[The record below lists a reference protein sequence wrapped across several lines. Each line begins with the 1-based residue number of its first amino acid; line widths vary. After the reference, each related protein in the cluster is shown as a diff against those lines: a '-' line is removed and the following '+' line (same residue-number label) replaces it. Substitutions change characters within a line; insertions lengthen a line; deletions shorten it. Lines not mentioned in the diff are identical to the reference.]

1 MRLMSYQVACYS
13 FVSFRSLPRSK
24 YVVTDCLL
32 FVKRKKENLGSLVIL
47 GKSEFERAAR
57 VRVCNYVKFE
67 TSRNLPP
74 ILKIVTCTTHL
85 HVCVDLSDCC

>member
-13 FVSFRSLPRSK
+13 FVSFRSLPKSK

-32 FVKRKKENLGSLVIL
+32 FVRMKKENLGSLVIL
-47 GKSEFERAAR
+47 GKREYEWAAR

-74 ILKIVTCTTHL
+74 LLKIVTRTMQP
-85 HVCVDLSDCC
+85 CVDISDC